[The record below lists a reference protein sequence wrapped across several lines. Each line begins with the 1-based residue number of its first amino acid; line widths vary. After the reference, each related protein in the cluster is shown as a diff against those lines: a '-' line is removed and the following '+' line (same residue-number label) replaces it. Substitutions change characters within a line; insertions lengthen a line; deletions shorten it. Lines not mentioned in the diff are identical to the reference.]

1 MPATAPIAGWNLRV
15 LQILTPRLTS
25 MAGENR
31 LSISVL
37 LAPSLT
43 SYTADERQHGQ
54 MGFIRAP
61 IYFGHKKGLHE
72 ADLNMLGLTWL

>member
-1 MPATAPIAGWNLRV
+1 MPATAPMAGWNFRV

-25 MAGENR
+25 IAGENR

-37 LAPSLT
+37 LALSLI
-43 SYTADERQHGQ
+43 SYTADERQQGQ
-54 MGFIRAP
+54 MGFIGAP

-72 ADLNMLGLTWL
+72 ADLN